1 MPQRNLK
8 SVKQPNIMKRRTALK
23 NLTLSLGYTV
33 ATPTIFSMLASCNA
47 ETETWTPRF
56 LSPEEKH
63 MVIHLTD
70 IILPTTET
78 LGALDVNVPQFL
90 DLMYHD
96 IETATNQE
104 LFKKGASAFADAF
117 SKAFEKEAINGDKAS
132 YEKLLSDY
140 FNVSDED
147 SKNIL
152 EQQNLP
158 IEEVNNTDIDNYA
171 LYKFLFSVKSYTLFG
186 YFTSEKVGEEI
197 LNYDPI
203 PGSYIGCMPIEN
215 SPNERAWS
223 L

>member
-1 MPQRNLK
+1 
-8 SVKQPNIMKRRTALK
+8 MKRRTALK

-47 ETETWTPRF
+47 KTETWTPLF
-56 LSPEEKH
+56 LSSEEKH

-70 IILPTTET
+70 IILPATET

-90 DLMYHD
+90 DLIYHD
-96 IETATNQE
+96 IEKISNQE
-104 LFKKGASAFADAF
+104 LFKKGALAFA
-117 SKAFEKEAINGDKAS
+117 KAFFNTFDEEAIDGDKTS
-132 YEKLLSDY
+132 YEKLLSSY
-140 FNVSDED
+140 FNISDED

-158 IEEVNNTDIDNYA
+158 IEEVNNTDMDNYA
-171 LYKFLFSVKSYTLFG
+171 IYKFLFSVKSYTLFG
-186 YFTSEKVGEEI
+186 YFTSEKVGENI

-203 PGSYIGCMPIEN
+203 PGSYIGCMPIKN